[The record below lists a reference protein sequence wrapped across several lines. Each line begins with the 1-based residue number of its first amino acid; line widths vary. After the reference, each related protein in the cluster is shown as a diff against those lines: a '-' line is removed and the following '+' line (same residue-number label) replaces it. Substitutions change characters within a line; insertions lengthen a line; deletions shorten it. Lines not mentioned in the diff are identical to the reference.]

1 MGNGVSDMTIAFEFF
16 EKDAYL
22 QATIPDKS
30 LNPKRAE
37 SILQS
42 IYAECEKFNYR
53 KVLLNELALEER
65 NIANHELPSLC
76 ENIPNIRLA
85 FLCKPELIDDKA
97 KLFGALTFAGQYTV
111 KHFCVESEAIQWLN
125 AFPKH
130 SVIQ

>member
-1 MGNGVSDMTIAFEFF
+1 MEISDMTISFEFF
-16 EKDAYL
+16 EKDDYL
-22 QATIPDKS
+22 LATISDKS

-65 NIANHELPSLC
+65 KIANHELTSLC

-97 KLFGALTFAGQYTV
+97 KLFGTLTFAGHYIM

-125 AFPKH
+125 TSPIH
-130 SVIQ
+130 